1 MVLDYRVLII
11 FHPSTGLPNSTKSNV
26 AKLQMQETYHQV
38 LSLGAFQE

>member
-1 MVLDYRVLII
+1 MVLDDRVLII
-11 FHPSTGLPNSTKSNV
+11 FHPSGLPNSTKSNV